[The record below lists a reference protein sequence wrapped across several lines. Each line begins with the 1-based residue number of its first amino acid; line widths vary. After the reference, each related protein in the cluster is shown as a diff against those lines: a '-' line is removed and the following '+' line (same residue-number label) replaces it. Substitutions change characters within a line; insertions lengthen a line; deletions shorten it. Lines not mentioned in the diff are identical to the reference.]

1 MNAAMA
7 PSAMRLRVTWI
18 VLLAAT
24 LFGVS
29 TAWMTGHHAIAGAAI
44 MIVAGAKVAL
54 ILHNFM
60 ELGEGPR
67 AFRMYFAAWVVVCV
81 GVITALF

>member
-1 MNAAMA
+1 MNAAVA
-7 PSAMRLRVTWI
+7 PGAMRLRLTWI

-24 LFGVS
+24 LLGVG
-29 TAWMTGHHAIAGAAI
+29 TAWMTGHHAVAGAAI

-67 AFRMYFAAWVVVCV
+67 AFRIFFAAWVVVCV
-81 GVITALF
+81 GVITVLF